1 MFAAWKDRHTE
12 DGGDLGPW
20 MPKVNGSVL
29 SLQTRSKDRSDSV
42 DSEVACSSH
51 ILEHACAWEQGL
63 GVGRHV
69 LSSAEMSE
77 GRGRD
82 VRA

>member
-1 MFAAWKDRHTE
+1 MFAAWKDQHTE
-12 DGGDLGPW
+12 GGGDLRPW

-29 SLQTRSKDRSDSV
+29 SLQTRSRDRRDSV
-42 DSEVACSSH
+42 DSEVACTPH
-51 ILEHACAWEQGL
+51 IPEHACAWEQGS

-69 LSSAEMSE
+69 LSSTEMSE